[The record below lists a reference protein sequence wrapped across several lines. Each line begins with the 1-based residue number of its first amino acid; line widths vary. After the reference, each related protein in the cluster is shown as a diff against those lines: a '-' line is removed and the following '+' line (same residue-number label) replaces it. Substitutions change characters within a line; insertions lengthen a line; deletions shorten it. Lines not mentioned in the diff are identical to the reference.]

1 MLQLHAK
8 VALVGALESV
18 FIPENLRAL
27 SGFLVFTSRESS
39 DVMELLQASVAARSG
54 ASSKLRTSSTG
65 FFLFARSSVLRQ
77 KTLRQAPVTI

>member
-1 MLQLHAK
+1 VLQLHAK

-27 SGFLVFTSRESS
+27 SGFFVFTSRESS
-39 DVMELLQASVAARSG
+39 DLMELLQASVAARSG

-65 FFLFARSSVLRQ
+65 FLFARSSVWRQ
-77 KTLRQAPVTI
+77 KTLRQASVTI